1 MTNGSVSKRDISA
14 ENDDLSDRQGQPR
27 MKWEQISHLKYH
39 EGKPGKF
46 TVQLSTLKPVKKRK
60 FLNFCTLSR

>member
-14 ENDDLSDRQGQPR
+14 ENDDLSDGQGQPR
-27 MKWEQISHLKYH
+27 MKWEQISRLKYH
-39 EGKPGKF
+39 EGKPGKY
-46 TVQLSTLKPVKKRK
+46 TVQLSTLKPVKKRE